1 MKIVVENQK
10 LKKMKENKNV
20 SYRARVHYIVPSQE
34 LINQARLS
42 NNLYNQALYILRQA
56 FTNEKDILSKFDLI
70 NTLRHKEYECEEY
83 NNFSKM
89 VSDTAEQII
98 ILASQNFKSFLMA
111 LKAFKKNKSNFTG
124 IPKIPG
130 YNKKEQEFVIIIR
143 NTLCTVKDGMMRF
156 PKKLN
161 LDKIYVGDL
170 DIAHVKIFP
179 GKKKYKVEVVYK
191 VEALPK
197 KTKGNIAGIDLG
209 LDNLATVAINKR
221 GIRPLLINGRP
232 LKSMNLYF
240 NNKRDKVQSELKKCN
255 DRYMSHKLETLY
267 RKRNNRF
274 NTYMHKASKKIIDYC
289 LEHNVKQ
296 IIIGHNKL
304 QKQKSKL
311 KNFVAIPTFR
321 LIELIKYKAEYQ
333 GIEVIETEES
343 YTSITS
349 YLDKEEPIK
358 DNANKAR
365 RIHRGL
371 FKSNKNKIINADVN
385 SAYQIMKKVI
395 GDKVIKSIGKGA
407 VFIPRKVTIE

>member
-1 MKIVVENQK
+1 ME
-10 LKKMKENKNV
+10 EKNIT
-20 SYRARVHYIVPSQE
+20 YRTRIHYIVPSQE
-34 LINQARLS
+34 LINEARLS
-42 NNLYNQALYILRQA
+42 NNLYNQTLYILRQA
-56 FTNEKDILSKFDLI
+56 FINEEKLPSKFDLVKI
-70 NTLRHKEYECEEY
+70 LRHKEYECEEY
-83 NNFSKM
+83 NNFGKM
-89 VSDTAEQII
+89 VSCNAEAII
-98 ILASQNFKSFLMA
+98 HLAAQNFKAFLMA
-111 LKAFKKNKSNFTG
+111 LKSFKKNKSNFTG

-130 YNKKEQEFVIIIR
+130 YNKKEQEFMVIIRDKQCAI
-143 NTLCTVKDGMMRF
+143 KEGMMRF

-161 LDKIYVGDL
+161 LDKIYVGDI
-170 DIAHVKIFP
+170 DIAHIRIFP

-191 VEALPK
+191 VETLPK
-197 KTKGNIAGIDLG
+197 RKKGNIAGIDLG

-232 LKSMNLYF
+232 LKSMNLHF
-240 NNKRDKVQSELKKCN
+240 NNKRDKIQSELKKCN

-274 NTYMHKASKKIIDYC
+274 NTYMHKASKEIIDYC

-304 QKQKSKL
+304 QKQESKL

-358 DNANKAR
+358 DNADRLR

-395 GDKVIKSIGKGA
+395 GNDVIKPIKNNSMFNPIKISM
-407 VFIPRKVTIE
+407 V

>member
-1 MKIVVENQK
+1 M
-10 LKKMKENKNV
+10 
-20 SYRARVHYIVPSQE
+20 
-34 LINQARLS
+34 
-42 NNLYNQALYILRQA
+42 
-56 FTNEKDILSKFDLI
+56 
-70 NTLRHKEYECEEY
+70 
-83 NNFSKM
+83 
-89 VSDTAEQII
+89 
-98 ILASQNFKSFLMA
+98 
-111 LKAFKKNKSNFTG
+111 
-124 IPKIPG
+124 
-130 YNKKEQEFVIIIR
+130 VIIR
-143 NTLCTVKDGMMRF
+143 DTQCTVKDGMMRF
-156 PKKLN
+156 PGKLN

-170 DIAHVKIFP
+170 DIAHVRIFP

-255 DRYMSHKLETLY
+255 DRYMSNKLETLY

-274 NTYMHKASKKIIDYC
+274 NTYMHKASKEIIDYC

-304 QKQKSKL
+304 QKQESKL

-349 YLDKEEPIK
+349 YLDKEDPIK

-395 GDKVIKSIGKGA
+395 GDKVIKPIGKGSI
-407 VFIPRKVTIE
+407 FIPRKVTMA

>member
-1 MKIVVENQK
+1 
-10 LKKMKENKNV
+10 MKEKKNIL
-20 SYRARVHYIVPSQE
+20 YRTKVYYIVPNQE
-34 LINQARLS
+34 LINEARLS
-42 NNLYNQALYILRQA
+42 NNLYNQALYVLRQA
-56 FTNEKDILSKFDLI
+56 FIDREKIPSKFDLHKI
-70 NTLRHKEYECEEY
+70 LLHKEYECEEY
-83 NNFSKM
+83 DNIHKM
-89 VSDTAEQII
+89 VSSNAQII
-98 ILASQNFKSFLMA
+98 CQLVAQNFKAFLMA
-111 LKAFKKNKSNFTG
+111 LKAFKKNKSGFTG
-124 IPKIPG
+124 APKIPN
-130 YNKKEQEFVIIIR
+130 YNKKEQEFMLIIGAQQCAI
-143 NTLCTVKDGMMRF
+143 KDGMMRF

-170 DIAHVKIFP
+170 DIAHVRIFP

-191 VEALPK
+191 VEALSK
-197 KTKGNIAGIDLG
+197 RKKGNIAGIDLG
-209 LDNLATVAINKR
+209 LDNLVTVAINKH

-232 LKSMNLYF
+232 LKSMNLHF
-240 NNKRDKVQSELKKCN
+240 NNKRNKIQSELKKCN
-255 DRYMSHKLETLY
+255 DKYMSHKLKTLY

-274 NTYMHKASKKIIDYC
+274 NTYMHKASKEIIDYC

-304 QKQKSKL
+304 QKQESKL
-311 KNFVAIPTFR
+311 KNFVAIPIFR

-358 DNANKAR
+358 DNADRFR

-371 FKSNKNKIINADVN
+371 FVSSKGKRINADVN

-395 GDKVIKSIGKGA
+395 GDKVIKPIGKGS
-407 VFIPRKVTIE
+407 VFIPKKVTIV

>member
-1 MKIVVENQK
+1 
-10 LKKMKENKNV
+10 MKEKKNIL
-20 SYRARVHYIVPSQE
+20 YRTKVYYIAPNQE
-34 LINQARLS
+34 LINEARLS
-42 NNLYNQALYILRQA
+42 NNLYNQALYVLRQA
-56 FTNEKDILSKFDLI
+56 FIDGEKIPSKFDLHKI
-70 NTLRHKEYECEEY
+70 LLHKEYECKEY
-83 NNFSKM
+83 DNIHKM
-89 VSDTAEQII
+89 VSSNAQII
-98 ILASQNFKSFLMA
+98 CQLAAQNFKAFLMA
-111 LKAFKKNKSNFTG
+111 LKAFKKNKSGFTG
-124 IPKIPG
+124 APKIPN
-130 YNKKEQEFVIIIR
+130 YNKKEQEFMLIIGAQQCAI
-143 NTLCTVKDGMMRF
+143 KDGMMRF

-170 DIAHVKIFP
+170 DIAHVRIFP

-197 KTKGNIAGIDLG
+197 RKKGNIAGIDLG

-240 NNKRDKVQSELKKCN
+240 NNKRDKIQSELKKCN

-304 QKQKSKL
+304 QKQESKL

-349 YLDKEEPIK
+349 YLDEEEPVK
-358 DNANKAR
+358 DNADRFR

-371 FKSNKNKIINADVN
+371 FVSGKGKRINADVN

-395 GDKVIKSIGKGA
+395 GDKVIKPIGKGT
-407 VFIPRKVTIE
+407 VFIPKKVTMV

>member
-1 MKIVVENQK
+1 
-10 LKKMKENKNV
+10 MKEKKNIL
-20 SYRARVHYIVPSQE
+20 YRTKVYYIVPSQE
-34 LINQARLS
+34 LINEARLS

-56 FTNEKDILSKFDLI
+56 FIDGEKIPSKFDLHKI
-70 NTLRHKEYECEEY
+70 LLHKEYECEEY
-83 NNFSKM
+83 DNIHKM
-89 VSDTAEQII
+89 VSSNAQII
-98 ILASQNFKSFLMA
+98 CQLVAQNFKSFLMA
-111 LKAFKKNKSNFTG
+111 LRAFKKNKFNFTG
-124 IPKIPG
+124 VPKIPG
-130 YNKKEQEFVIIIR
+130 YNKKDQEFMLIIGAQQCAI
-143 NTLCTVKDGMMRF
+143 KEGMMRF

-161 LDKIYVGDL
+161 LNKIYVGDL
-170 DIAHVKIFP
+170 DIAHVRIFP

-197 KTKGNIAGIDLG
+197 KRKGNIASIDLG

-240 NNKRDKVQSELKKCN
+240 NNKRNKIQSELKKCN
-255 DRYMSHKLETLY
+255 NKYMSHKLETLY

-274 NTYMHKASKKIIDYC
+274 NIYMHKASKEIIDYC

-358 DNANKAR
+358 DNADRFR

-371 FKSNKNKIINADVN
+371 FVSSKGKRINADVN

-395 GDKVIKSIGKGA
+395 GDKVIKPIGKGS
-407 VFIPRKVTIE
+407 VFIPKKVTMV

>member
-1 MKIVVENQK
+1 MKD
-10 LKKMKENKNV
+10 KNV
-20 SYRARVHYIVPSQE
+20 SYRTRVHYIVPSQE
-34 LINQARLS
+34 LINEARLS
-42 NNLYNQALYILRQA
+42 NNIYNQTLYILRQA
-56 FTNEKDILSKFDLI
+56 FTNKEKLPSKFDLVK
-70 NTLRHKEYECEEY
+70 TLRHKKYECEEY

-89 VSDTAEQII
+89 VACNAEAII
-98 ILASQNFKSFLMA
+98 HLAAQNFKAFLMA
-111 LKAFKKNKSNFTG
+111 LKAFKKNKASFTG
-124 IPKIPG
+124 APRIPG
-130 YNKKEQEFVIIIR
+130 YNKKEQEFMVIIR
-143 NTLCTVKDGMMRF
+143 DTQCTVKDGMMRF
-156 PKKLN
+156 PGKLN

-170 DIAHVKIFP
+170 DIAHVRIFP

-197 KTKGNIAGIDLG
+197 RKKGNIAGIDLG

-221 GIRPLLINGRP
+221 GIRPFLINGRP

-255 DRYMSHKLETLY
+255 DRYMSSKLETLY

-274 NTYMHKASKKIIDYC
+274 NTYMHKASKEIIDYC

-304 QKQKSKL
+304 QKQESKL

-349 YLDKEEPIK
+349 YLDKEDPIK

-395 GDKVIKSIGKGA
+395 GDKVIKPIGKGA
-407 VFIPRKVTIE
+407 LFIPKKVTIV

>member
-1 MKIVVENQK
+1 MKKDKNIVH
-10 LKKMKENKNV
+10 
-20 SYRARVHYIVPSQE
+20 RTRVYYVTPSQE
-34 LINQARLS
+34 LINEARLS

-56 FTNEKDILSKFDLI
+56 FTNKEDIPSKFDLNKI
-70 NTLRHKEYECEEY
+70 LLYKEYECEEY
-83 NNFSKM
+83 DNIHKM
-89 VSDTAEQII
+89 VAANAQAICH
-98 ILASQNFKSFLMA
+98 LAAQNFKSFLMS
-111 LKAFKKNKSNFTG
+111 LRAFKKNKSGFTG
-124 IPKIPG
+124 VPKIPS
-130 YNKKEQEFVIIIR
+130 YNKKEQEFMIIL
-143 NTLCTVKDGMMRF
+143 NYQQCAVKDGMMRF
-156 PKKLN
+156 PEKLN

-170 DIAHVKIFP
+170 DIAHVRIFP
-179 GKKKYKVEVVYK
+179 GTKKYKVEVVYK
-191 VEALPK
+191 IESLPK

-240 NNKRDKVQSELKKCN
+240 NDKRDKVQSELKKCN
-255 DRYMSHKLETLY
+255 DKYMSHKLETLY

-274 NTYMHKASKKIIDYC
+274 NTYMHKTSKEIIDYC

-304 QKQKSKL
+304 QKQESKL

-349 YLDKEEPIK
+349 YLDKEDPIK

-365 RIHRGL
+365 RQHRGL
-371 FKSNKNKIINADVN
+371 FVSDKGKKINADVN

-395 GDKVIKSIGKGA
+395 GDKVIKPIGKGSI
-407 VFIPRKVTIE
+407 FIPRKVTMA

>member
-1 MKIVVENQK
+1 ME
-10 LKKMKENKNV
+10 EKNIT
-20 SYRARVHYIVPSQE
+20 YRTRVYYIAPSQE
-34 LINQARLS
+34 LITEAQLS
-42 NNLYNQALYILRQA
+42 NNLYNQTLYILRQA
-56 FTNEKDILSKFDLI
+56 FINEEKLPSKFDLVKI
-70 NTLRHKEYECEEY
+70 LRHKEYECEEY
-83 NNFSKM
+83 NNFGKM
-89 VSDTAEQII
+89 VSCNAEAII
-98 ILASQNFKSFLMA
+98 HLAAQNFKAFLMV
-111 LKAFKKNKSNFTG
+111 LKSFKKNKSNFTG
-124 IPKIPG
+124 VPKIPG
-130 YNKKEQEFVIIIR
+130 YNKKEQEFMVIIRDKQCAIK
-143 NTLCTVKDGMMRF
+143 NSMMRF

-170 DIAHVKIFP
+170 DIAHVRIFP

-191 VEALPK
+191 VKALPK
-197 KTKGNIAGIDLG
+197 RKKGNIAGIDLG

-232 LKSMNLYF
+232 LKSMNLHF
-240 NNKRDKVQSELKKCN
+240 NNKRNKVQSELKKCN
-255 DRYMSHKLETLY
+255 DKYMSHKLETLY

-274 NTYMHKASKKIIDYC
+274 NTYMHKASKEIIDYC
-289 LEHNVKQ
+289 LEHNVSQ

-304 QKQKSKL
+304 QKQESKL

-365 RIHRGL
+365 RQHRGL
-371 FKSNKNKIINADVN
+371 FVSNKGKHINADVN

-395 GDKVIKSIGKGA
+395 GDKVIKPIGKGS
-407 VFIPRKVTIE
+407 VFIPRKVTMI

>member
-1 MKIVVENQK
+1 
-10 LKKMKENKNV
+10 MKENKNIV
-20 SYRARVHYIVPSQE
+20 YRTRVHYIVPSQE
-34 LINQARLS
+34 LINEAQLS

-56 FTNEKDILSKFDLI
+56 FINKEKIPSKFDLHKI
-70 NTLRHKEYECEEY
+70 LLYKEYECEEY
-83 NNFSKM
+83 DNIHKM
-89 VSDTAEQII
+89 VSSNAQII
-98 ILASQNFKSFLMA
+98 CQLAAQNFKAFLMS
-111 LKAFKKNKSNFTG
+111 LKAFKKNKTSFTG
-124 IPKIPG
+124 APKIPN
-130 YNKKEQEFVIIIR
+130 YNKKDQEFMLIIGAQQCAI
-143 NTLCTVKDGMMRF
+143 KDGMMRF

-170 DIAHVKIFP
+170 DIAHVRIFP

-197 KTKGNIAGIDLG
+197 RKKGNIAGIDLG

-255 DRYMSHKLETLY
+255 DKYMSHKLETLY

-274 NTYMHKASKKIIDYC
+274 NTYMHKASKEIIDYC
-289 LEHNVKQ
+289 LEHNVSQ

-304 QKQKSKL
+304 QKQESKL
-311 KNFVAIPTFR
+311 KNFVAIPIFR

-358 DNANKAR
+358 DNADRFR

-371 FKSNKNKIINADVN
+371 FVSSKGKRINADVN

-395 GDKVIKSIGKGA
+395 GDKVIKPIGKGS
-407 VFIPRKVTIE
+407 VFIPKKVTMV

>member
-1 MKIVVENQK
+1 MKKDKNIVH
-10 LKKMKENKNV
+10 
-20 SYRARVHYIVPSQE
+20 RTRVYYVTPSQE
-34 LINQARLS
+34 LINEARLS

-56 FTNEKDILSKFDLI
+56 FTNKEDIPSKFDLNKI
-70 NTLRHKEYECEEY
+70 LLYKEYECEEY
-83 NNFSKM
+83 DNIHKM
-89 VSDTAEQII
+89 VAANAQAICC
-98 ILASQNFKSFLMA
+98 LAAQNFKAFLMS
-111 LKAFKKNKSNFTG
+111 LRAFKKNKSNFTG
-124 IPKIPG
+124 VPKIPG
-130 YNKKEQEFVIIIR
+130 YNKKEQEFMIIL
-143 NTLCTVKDGMMRF
+143 NYQQCAVKNGMMRF
-156 PKKLN
+156 PGKLN

-170 DIAHVKIFP
+170 DIAHIRIFP
-179 GKKKYKVEVVYK
+179 GKKRYKVEVVYK

-274 NTYMHKASKKIIDYC
+274 NTYMHKASKEIIDYC
-289 LEHNVKQ
+289 LKHNVKQ

-304 QKQKSKL
+304 QKQESKL

-333 GIEVIETEES
+333 GIKVVETEES

-365 RIHRGL
+365 RQHRGL
-371 FKSNKNKIINADVN
+371 FVSNKGKKINADVN

-395 GDKVIKSIGKGA
+395 GDKVIKPISKGA
-407 VFIPRKVTIE
+407 VFIPKKVTIA

>member
-1 MKIVVENQK
+1 MKKDKNIVH
-10 LKKMKENKNV
+10 
-20 SYRARVHYIVPSQE
+20 RTRVYYVTPSQE
-34 LINQARLS
+34 LINEARLS

-56 FTNEKDILSKFDLI
+56 FTNKEDIPSKFDLNKI
-70 NTLRHKEYECEEY
+70 LLYKEYECEEY
-83 NNFSKM
+83 DNIHKM
-89 VSDTAEQII
+89 VAANAQAICC
-98 ILASQNFKSFLMA
+98 LAAQNFKAFLMS
-111 LKAFKKNKSNFTG
+111 LRAFKKNKSNFTG
-124 IPKIPG
+124 VPKIPG
-130 YNKKEQEFVIIIR
+130 YNKKEQEFMIIL
-143 NTLCTVKDGMMRF
+143 NYQQCAVKNGMMRF
-156 PKKLN
+156 PGKLN

-170 DIAHVKIFP
+170 DIAQVRIFP

-191 VEALPK
+191 VESLPK

-240 NNKRDKVQSELKKCN
+240 NNKRNKVQSELKKCN
-255 DRYMSHKLETLY
+255 DRYMSSKLETLY

-274 NTYMHKASKKIIDYC
+274 NTYMHKASKEIIDYC
-289 LEHNVKQ
+289 LEHNVSQ

-304 QKQKSKL
+304 QKQESKL

-349 YLDKEEPIK
+349 YLDKEDPIK
-358 DNANKAR
+358 DNANKVR
-365 RIHRGL
+365 RQHRGL
-371 FKSNKNKIINADVN
+371 FVSNKGKRINADVN

-395 GDKVIKSIGKGA
+395 GDKVIKPIGNGSI
-407 VFIPRKVTIE
+407 FIPKKVTIA

>member
-1 MKIVVENQK
+1 ME
-10 LKKMKENKNV
+10 EKNV
-20 SYRARVHYIVPSQE
+20 TYRTRVHYIMPSQE
-34 LINQARLS
+34 LINEARLS
-42 NNLYNQALYILRQA
+42 NNIYNQALYILRQA
-56 FTNEKDILSKFDLI
+56 FTNEEKLPSKFDLVK
-70 NTLRHKEYECEEY
+70 TLRHKEYECEEY

-89 VSDTAEQII
+89 VSCNAEAII
-98 ILASQNFKSFLMA
+98 HLAAQNFKSFLMA
-111 LKAFKKNKSNFTG
+111 LKAFKKNKSSFTG
-124 IPKIPG
+124 IPKIPS
-130 YNKKEQEFVIIIR
+130 YNKKEQEFMVIIR
-143 NTLCTVKDGMMRF
+143 DTQCTVKDGMMRF
-156 PKKLN
+156 PGKLN

-170 DIAHVKIFP
+170 DIAHVRIFP

-191 VEALPK
+191 VESLPK
-197 KTKGNIAGIDLG
+197 KKKGNIAGIDLG

-255 DRYMSHKLETLY
+255 DRYMSSKLETLY

-274 NTYMHKASKKIIDYC
+274 NTYMHKASKEIIDYC

-304 QKQKSKL
+304 QKQESKL

-333 GIEVIETEES
+333 GIEVVETEES

-349 YLDKEEPIK
+349 YLDKEDPIK

-395 GDKVIKSIGKGA
+395 GYKVIKPISKGSI
-407 VFIPRKVTIE
+407 FIPRKVTMA

>member
-1 MKIVVENQK
+1 ME
-10 LKKMKENKNV
+10 EKNV
-20 SYRARVHYIVPSQE
+20 TYRTRVHYIVPSQE
-34 LINQARLS
+34 LINEARLS
-42 NNLYNQALYILRQA
+42 NNIYNQALYILRQA
-56 FTNEKDILSKFDLI
+56 FTNEEKFPSKFDLVK
-70 NTLRHKEYECEEY
+70 TLRHKKYECEEY

-89 VSDTAEQII
+89 VACNAEAII
-98 ILASQNFKSFLMA
+98 HLAAQNFKAFLMT
-111 LKAFKKNKSNFTG
+111 LKAFKKNKSSFTG
-124 IPKIPG
+124 APKIPS
-130 YNKKEQEFVIIIR
+130 YNKKEQEFMVIIR
-143 NTLCTVKDGMMRF
+143 DTQCTVKDGMMRF
-156 PKKLN
+156 PGKLN

-170 DIAHVKIFP
+170 DIAHVRIFP

-197 KTKGNIAGIDLG
+197 RKKGNIAGIDLG

-232 LKSMNLYF
+232 LKSMNLHF
-240 NNKRDKVQSELKKCN
+240 NNKRNKIQSELKKCN

-274 NTYMHKASKKIIDYC
+274 NTYMHKASKEIIDYC

-304 QKQKSKL
+304 QKQESKL

-333 GIEVIETEES
+333 GIEVVETEES

-395 GDKVIKSIGKGA
+395 GDKVIKPIGKGSI
-407 VFIPRKVTIE
+407 FIPRKVTMA

>member
-1 MKIVVENQK
+1 
-10 LKKMKENKNV
+10 MKENKNII
-20 SYRARVHYIVPSQE
+20 YRTRIHYIVPSQE
-34 LINQARLS
+34 LINEARLS

-56 FTNEKDILSKFDLI
+56 FIDGEKIPSKFDLHKI
-70 NTLRHKEYECEEY
+70 LLHKKYECKEYD
-83 NNFSKM
+83 NIHKM
-89 VSDTAEQII
+89 VSSNAQII
-98 ILASQNFKSFLMA
+98 CQLAAQNFKAFLMA
-111 LKAFKKNKSNFTG
+111 LKAFKKNKSSFIG
-124 IPKIPG
+124 APKIPN
-130 YNKKEQEFVIIIR
+130 YNKKEQEFMLIIGAQQCAI
-143 NTLCTVKDGMMRF
+143 KDGMMRF

-170 DIAHVKIFP
+170 DIAHVRIFP

-191 VEALPK
+191 VESLPK
-197 KTKGNIAGIDLG
+197 RTKGNIAGIDLG

-240 NNKRDKVQSELKKCN
+240 NNKRNKIQSELKKCN

-274 NTYMHKASKKIIDYC
+274 NAYMHKASKKIIDYC
-289 LEHNVKQ
+289 LEHNVSQ

-304 QKQKSKL
+304 QKQESKL

-333 GIEVIETEES
+333 GIEVVETEES

-358 DNANKAR
+358 DNADRFR

-371 FKSNKNKIINADVN
+371 FVSSKGKRINADVN

-395 GDKVIKSIGKGA
+395 GDKVIKPIGKGS
-407 VFIPRKVTIE
+407 VFIPKKITMV

>member
-1 MKIVVENQK
+1 
-10 LKKMKENKNV
+10 MKENKNV
-20 SYRARVHYIVPSQE
+20 LYRTRVHYIVPSQE
-34 LINQARLS
+34 LINEARLS
-42 NNLYNQALYILRQA
+42 NNLYNQAMYILRQA
-56 FTNEKDILSKFDLI
+56 FMNEEKIPSKFDIYKIL
-70 NTLRHKEYECEEY
+70 LHKKYECKEYD
-83 NNFSKM
+83 NIHKM
-89 VSDTAEQII
+89 VSSNAQII
-98 ILASQNFKSFLMA
+98 CQLAAQNFKAFLMA
-111 LKAFKKNKSNFTG
+111 LKAFKKNKSGFTG
-124 IPKIPG
+124 APKIPN
-130 YNKKEQEFVIIIR
+130 YNKKEQEFMLIIGAQQCAI
-143 NTLCTVKDGMMRF
+143 KDGMMRF

-170 DIAHVKIFP
+170 DIAHVRIFP

-255 DRYMSHKLETLY
+255 DKYMSHKLETLY

-304 QKQKSKL
+304 QKQESKL

-395 GDKVIKSIGKGA
+395 GDKVIKPIGKGS
-407 VFIPRKVTIE
+407 VFIPRKVTMA

>member
-1 MKIVVENQK
+1 
-10 LKKMKENKNV
+10 MKENKNIV
-20 SYRARVHYIVPSQE
+20 YRTRVHYIVPSQE
-34 LINQARLS
+34 LINEVRLS

-56 FTNEKDILSKFDLI
+56 FTNKEKIPSKFDLHKI
-70 NTLRHKEYECEEY
+70 LLHKEYECGEY
-83 NNFSKM
+83 DNIHKM
-89 VSDTAEQII
+89 VSINAQII
-98 ILASQNFKSFLMA
+98 CQLAAQNFKAFLMA
-111 LKAFKKNKSNFTG
+111 LKTFKKNKSGFTG
-124 IPKIPG
+124 APKIPN
-130 YNKKEQEFVIIIR
+130 YNKKEQEFMLIIGAQQ
-143 NTLCTVKDGMMRF
+143 CTIKDGMMRF

-170 DIAHVKIFP
+170 DIAHVRIFP

-191 VEALPK
+191 IETLPK
-197 KTKGNIAGIDLG
+197 RKKGNIAGIDLG

-232 LKSMNLYF
+232 LKSMNLHF
-240 NNKRDKVQSELKKCN
+240 NNKRDKIQSELKKCN

-289 LEHNVKQ
+289 LEHNVSQ

-304 QKQKSKL
+304 QKQESKL

-358 DNANKAR
+358 DNADRFR

-371 FKSNKNKIINADVN
+371 FISGKGKRINADVN

-395 GDKVIKSIGKGA
+395 GDKVIKPIGKGS
-407 VFIPRKVTIE
+407 VFIPKKVTMV

>member
-1 MKIVVENQK
+1 MKD
-10 LKKMKENKNV
+10 KNV
-20 SYRARVHYIVPSQE
+20 SYRTRVHYIVPSQE
-34 LINQARLS
+34 LINEARLS
-42 NNLYNQALYILRQA
+42 NNIYNQTLYILRQA
-56 FTNEKDILSKFDLI
+56 FTNKEKLPSKFDLVK
-70 NTLRHKEYECEEY
+70 TLRHKKYECEEY

-89 VSDTAEQII
+89 VACNAEAII
-98 ILASQNFKSFLMA
+98 HLAAQNFKAFLMA
-111 LKAFKKNKSNFTG
+111 LKAFKKNKASFTG
-124 IPKIPG
+124 APRIPG
-130 YNKKEQEFVIIIR
+130 YNKKEQEFMVIIR
-143 NTLCTVKDGMMRF
+143 DTQCTVKDGMMRF
-156 PKKLN
+156 PGKLN

-170 DIAHVKIFP
+170 DIAHVRIFP

-191 VEALPK
+191 VESLPK

-255 DRYMSHKLETLY
+255 DRYMSNKLETLY

-274 NTYMHKASKKIIDYC
+274 NTYMHKASKEIIDYC

-304 QKQKSKL
+304 QKQESKL

-321 LIELIKYKAEYQ
+321 LIELIKHKAEYQ

-349 YLDKEEPIK
+349 YLDKEDPIK

-407 VFIPRKVTIE
+407 MFIPRKVTMA

>member
-1 MKIVVENQK
+1 
-10 LKKMKENKNV
+10 MKENKNIV
-20 SYRARVHYIVPSQE
+20 YRTRVHYIVPNKE
-34 LINQARLS
+34 LINEARLS

-56 FTNEKDILSKFDLI
+56 FTNEEKILSKFDLHKI
-70 NTLRHKEYECEEY
+70 LLHKEYECEEY
-83 NNFSKM
+83 DNIHKM
-89 VSDTAEQII
+89 VSSNAQII
-98 ILASQNFKSFLMA
+98 CQLAAQNFKAFLMA
-111 LKAFKKNKSNFTG
+111 LKTFKKNKSGFTRA
-124 IPKIPG
+124 PKIPN
-130 YNKKEQEFVIIIR
+130 YNKKDQEFMLIIGSQQCAI
-143 NTLCTVKDGMMRF
+143 KDGMMRF

-170 DIAHVKIFP
+170 DIAHVRIFP

-191 VEALPK
+191 IESLPK
-197 KTKGNIAGIDLG
+197 RKKGNIAGIDLG

-232 LKSMNLYF
+232 LKSMNLHF
-240 NNKRDKVQSELKKCN
+240 NNKRNKIQSELKKCN

-274 NTYMHKASKKIIDYC
+274 NTYMHKASKEIIDYC
-289 LEHNVKQ
+289 LEHNVSQ

-304 QKQKSKL
+304 QKQESKL

-358 DNANKAR
+358 DNADRFR

-371 FKSNKNKIINADVN
+371 FVSSKGKRINADVN

-395 GDKVIKSIGKGA
+395 GDKVIKPIGKGS
-407 VFIPRKVTIE
+407 VFIPKKVTMV

>member
-1 MKIVVENQK
+1 
-10 LKKMKENKNV
+10 MKENKNV
-20 SYRARVHYIVPSQE
+20 LYRTRVHYIVPSQE
-34 LINQARLS
+34 LINEARLS
-42 NNLYNQALYILRQA
+42 NNLYNQALYILKQA
-56 FTNEKDILSKFDLI
+56 FIDGEKIPSKFDLHKI
-70 NTLRHKEYECEEY
+70 LLHKEYECEEY
-83 NNFSKM
+83 DNIHKM
-89 VSDTAEQII
+89 VSSNAQII
-98 ILASQNFKSFLMA
+98 CQLVAQNFKSFLMA
-111 LKAFKKNKSNFTG
+111 LRAFKKNKSNFTG
-124 IPKIPG
+124 VPKIPD
-130 YNKKEQEFVIIIR
+130 YNKKDQEFMLIIGAQQ
-143 NTLCTVKDGMMRF
+143 CTTKEGMMRF

-170 DIAHVKIFP
+170 DIAHVRIFP
-179 GKKKYKVEVVYK
+179 GKKKYKVEIVYK

-197 KTKGNIAGIDLG
+197 RKKGNIAGIDLG

-240 NNKRDKVQSELKKCN
+240 NNKRDKIQSELKKCN

-304 QKQKSKL
+304 QKQESKL

-349 YLDKEEPIK
+349 YLDKEEPVK
-358 DNANKAR
+358 DNADRFR

-371 FKSNKNKIINADVN
+371 FVSGKGKRINADVN

-395 GDKVIKSIGKGA
+395 GDKVIKPIGKGT
-407 VFIPRKVTIE
+407 VFIPKKVTMV

>member
-1 MKIVVENQK
+1 
-10 LKKMKENKNV
+10 MKEKKNIL
-20 SYRARVHYIVPSQE
+20 YRTKVYYIAPNQE
-34 LINQARLS
+34 LINEARLS
-42 NNLYNQALYILRQA
+42 NNLYNQALYVLRQA
-56 FTNEKDILSKFDLI
+56 FIDGEKIPSKFDLHKI
-70 NTLRHKEYECEEY
+70 LLHKEYECKEY
-83 NNFSKM
+83 DNIHKM
-89 VSDTAEQII
+89 VSSNAQII
-98 ILASQNFKSFLMA
+98 CQLAAQNFKAFLMA
-111 LKAFKKNKSNFTG
+111 LKAFKKNKSGFTG
-124 IPKIPG
+124 APKIPN
-130 YNKKEQEFVIIIR
+130 YNKKEQEFMLIIGAQQCAI
-143 NTLCTVKDGMMRF
+143 KDGMMRF

-170 DIAHVKIFP
+170 DIAHVRIFP

-197 KTKGNIAGIDLG
+197 RKKGNIAGIDLG

-240 NNKRDKVQSELKKCN
+240 NNKRNKIQSELKKCN

-274 NTYMHKASKKIIDYC
+274 NTYMHKASKEIINYC

-304 QKQKSKL
+304 QKQESKL

-349 YLDKEEPIK
+349 YLDKEEPVK
-358 DNANKAR
+358 DNADRFR

-371 FKSNKNKIINADVN
+371 FVSGKGKRINADVN

-395 GDKVIKSIGKGA
+395 GDKVIKPIGKGT
-407 VFIPRKVTIE
+407 VFIPKKVTMV

>member
-1 MKIVVENQK
+1 
-10 LKKMKENKNV
+10 MKENKNV
-20 SYRARVHYIVPSQE
+20 LYRTRVHYIVPSQE
-34 LINQARLS
+34 LINEARLS

-56 FTNEKDILSKFDLI
+56 FIDGEKIPSKFDLHKI
-70 NTLRHKEYECEEY
+70 LLHKEYECEEY
-83 NNFSKM
+83 DNIHKM
-89 VSDTAEQII
+89 VSSNAQII
-98 ILASQNFKSFLMA
+98 CQLVAQNFKSFLMA
-111 LKAFKKNKSNFTG
+111 LRAFKKNKSNFTG
-124 IPKIPG
+124 VPKIPD
-130 YNKKEQEFVIIIR
+130 YNKKDQEFMLIIGAQQ
-143 NTLCTVKDGMMRF
+143 CTTKEGMMRF

-170 DIAHVKIFP
+170 DITHVRIFP
-179 GKKKYKVEVVYK
+179 GKKKYKVEIVYK

-197 KTKGNIAGIDLG
+197 RKKGNIAGIDLG

-240 NNKRDKVQSELKKCN
+240 NNKRDKIQSELKKCN
-255 DRYMSHKLETLY
+255 DRYMPHKLETLY

-304 QKQKSKL
+304 QKQESKL

-349 YLDKEEPIK
+349 YLDKEEPVK
-358 DNANKAR
+358 DNADRFR

-371 FKSNKNKIINADVN
+371 FVSGKGKRINADVN

-395 GDKVIKSIGKGA
+395 GDKVIKPIGKGT
-407 VFIPRKVTIE
+407 VFIPKKVTMV

>member
-1 MKIVVENQK
+1 ME
-10 LKKMKENKNV
+10 EKNV
-20 SYRARVHYIVPSQE
+20 TYRTRVHYIVPSQE
-34 LINQARLS
+34 LINEARLS
-42 NNLYNQALYILRQA
+42 NNIYNQALYILKQA
-56 FTNEKDILSKFDLI
+56 FANEEKLLSKFDLVK
-70 NTLRHKEYECEEY
+70 TLRHKEYECEEY

-89 VSDTAEQII
+89 VSCNAEAII
-98 ILASQNFKSFLMA
+98 HLAAQNFKAFLMA
-111 LKAFKKNKSNFTG
+111 LKAFKKNKSGFTG
-124 IPKIPG
+124 APRIPS
-130 YNKKEQEFVIIIR
+130 YNKKEQEFMVIIR
-143 NTLCTVKDGMMRF
+143 DTQCTVKDGMMRF

-170 DIAHVKIFP
+170 DIAHVRIFP

-197 KTKGNIAGIDLG
+197 RKKGNIAGIDLG

-255 DRYMSHKLETLY
+255 DRYMSNKLETLY

-274 NTYMHKASKKIIDYC
+274 NTYMHKASKEIIDYC

-304 QKQKSKL
+304 QKQESKL

-333 GIEVIETEES
+333 GIEVVKTEES

-395 GDKVIKSIGKGA
+395 GDKVIKPIGKGSI
-407 VFIPRKVTIE
+407 FIPRKVTIA

>member
-1 MKIVVENQK
+1 
-10 LKKMKENKNV
+10 MKEKNIT
-20 SYRARVHYIVPSQE
+20 YRTRIHYITPSQE
-34 LINQARLS
+34 LINEARLS

-56 FTNEKDILSKFDLI
+56 FTNEEKIPSKFDLSKM
-70 NTLRHKEYECEEY
+70 LLYKEYECEEY
-83 NNFSKM
+83 DNIHKM
-89 VSDTAEQII
+89 VSSNAEQII
-98 ILASQNFKSFLMA
+98 HLAAQNFKSFLMA
-111 LKAFKKNKSNFTG
+111 LKAFKKNKSSFTG
-124 IPKIPG
+124 APKIPG
-130 YNKKEQEFVIIIR
+130 YNKKNQEFMVIVR
-143 NTLCTVKDGMMRF
+143 NMQCTVKEGMMRF

-161 LDKIYVGDL
+161 LDKIYVGEL
-170 DIAHVKIFP
+170 DIAHVRIFP

-191 VEALPK
+191 VESLSK
-197 KTKGNIAGIDLG
+197 RKKGNIAGIDLG

-232 LKSMNLYF
+232 LKSMNLHF
-240 NNKRDKVQSELKKCN
+240 NNKRNKIQSELKKCN
-255 DRYMSHKLETLY
+255 DKYMSHKFETLY

-274 NTYMHKASKKIIDYC
+274 NTYMHKASKEIIDYC
-289 LEHNVKQ
+289 LEHNVSQ

-365 RIHRGL
+365 RQHRGL
-371 FKSNKNKIINADVN
+371 FVSNKGKRINADVN

-395 GDKVIKSIGKGA
+395 GDKVIKPIGKGS
-407 VFIPRKVTIE
+407 VFIPKKVTIA

>member
-1 MKIVVENQK
+1 
-10 LKKMKENKNV
+10 MKEKKNIL
-20 SYRARVHYIVPSQE
+20 YRTKVYYIAPNQE
-34 LINQARLS
+34 LINEARLS
-42 NNLYNQALYILRQA
+42 NNLYNQALYVLRQA
-56 FTNEKDILSKFDLI
+56 FIDGEKIPSKFDLHKI
-70 NTLRHKEYECEEY
+70 LLHKEYECKEY
-83 NNFSKM
+83 DNIHKM
-89 VSDTAEQII
+89 VSSNAQII
-98 ILASQNFKSFLMA
+98 CQLAAQNFKAFLMA
-111 LKAFKKNKSNFTG
+111 LKAFKKNKSGFTG
-124 IPKIPG
+124 APKIPN
-130 YNKKEQEFVIIIR
+130 YNKKEQEFMLIIGAQQCAI
-143 NTLCTVKDGMMRF
+143 KDGMMRF

-170 DIAHVKIFP
+170 DIAHVRIFP

-197 KTKGNIAGIDLG
+197 RKKGNIAGIDLG

-240 NNKRDKVQSELKKCN
+240 NNKRNKIQSELKKCN

-274 NTYMHKASKKIIDYC
+274 NMYMHKASKEIINYC

-304 QKQKSKL
+304 QKQESKL

-349 YLDKEEPIK
+349 YLDKEEPVK
-358 DNANKAR
+358 NNADRFR

-371 FKSNKNKIINADVN
+371 FVSGKGKRINADVN

-395 GDKVIKSIGKGA
+395 GDKVIKPIGKGT
-407 VFIPRKVTIE
+407 VFIPKKVTMV

>member
-1 MKIVVENQK
+1 M
-10 LKKMKENKNV
+10 
-20 SYRARVHYIVPSQE
+20 S
-34 LINQARLS
+34 
-42 NNLYNQALYILRQA
+42 LR
-56 FTNEKDILSKFDLI
+56 
-70 NTLRHKEYECEEY
+70 
-83 NNFSKM
+83 
-89 VSDTAEQII
+89 
-98 ILASQNFKSFLMA
+98 
-111 LKAFKKNKSNFTG
+111 AFKKNKSGFTG
-124 IPKIPG
+124 VPKIPG
-130 YNKKEQEFVIIIR
+130 YNKKKQEFMIIL
-143 NTLCTVKDGMMRF
+143 NYQQCAVKDGMMRF
-156 PKKLN
+156 PGKLN

-170 DIAHVKIFP
+170 DIAHVRIFP
-179 GKKKYKVEVVYK
+179 GKKKYKVEVVHK
-191 VEALPK
+191 VEPLPK

-255 DRYMSHKLETLY
+255 DKYMSHKLETLY

-274 NTYMHKASKKIIDYC
+274 NTYMHKASKEIIDYC
-289 LEHNVKQ
+289 LEHNVSQ

-304 QKQKSKL
+304 QKQESKL

-333 GIEVIETEES
+333 GIEVVETEES

-365 RIHRGL
+365 RQHRGL
-371 FKSNKNKIINADVN
+371 FVSNKGKKINADVN

-395 GDKVIKSIGKGA
+395 GDKVIKPIGKGA
-407 VFIPRKVTIE
+407 LFIPKKVTIT

>member
-1 MKIVVENQK
+1 
-10 LKKMKENKNV
+10 MKENKNIV
-20 SYRARVHYIVPSQE
+20 YRTKVHYIVPNQE
-34 LINQARLS
+34 LINEARLS

-56 FTNEKDILSKFDLI
+56 FMNKEKIPSKFDL
-70 NTLRHKEYECEEY
+70 HKILLYKKYECEEY
-83 NNFSKM
+83 DNIHKM
-89 VSDTAEQII
+89 VSSNAQII
-98 ILASQNFKSFLMA
+98 CQLAAQNFKAFLMA
-111 LKAFKKNKSNFTG
+111 LKAFKKNKSGFTG
-124 IPKIPG
+124 APKIPN
-130 YNKKEQEFVIIIR
+130 YNKKDQEFMLIIGAQQCAI
-143 NTLCTVKDGMMRF
+143 KDGMMRF

-170 DIAHVKIFP
+170 DIAHVRIFP

-191 VEALPK
+191 IESLPK
-197 KTKGNIAGIDLG
+197 RKKGNIAGIDLG
-209 LDNLATVAINKR
+209 LDNLTTIAINKR

-232 LKSMNLYF
+232 LKSMNLHF
-240 NNKRDKVQSELKKCN
+240 NNKRNKIQSELKKCN
-255 DRYMSHKLETLY
+255 DKYMSHKLETLY

-304 QKQKSKL
+304 QKQESKL

-358 DNANKAR
+358 DNADRFR

-371 FKSNKNKIINADVN
+371 FVSSKGKRINADVN

-395 GDKVIKSIGKGA
+395 GDKVIKPIGKGS
-407 VFIPRKVTIE
+407 VFIPKKVTMV

>member
-1 MKIVVENQK
+1 ME
-10 LKKMKENKNV
+10 EKNII
-20 SYRARVHYIVPSQE
+20 YRTRIHYIIPSQE
-34 LINQARLS
+34 LINEARLS
-42 NNLYNQALYILRQA
+42 NNIYNQALYILRQA
-56 FTNEKDILSKFDLI
+56 FANEEKLPSKFDLVK
-70 NTLRHKEYECEEY
+70 TLRHKEYECEEY

-89 VSDTAEQII
+89 VSCNAEAII
-98 ILASQNFKSFLMA
+98 HLAAQNFKAFLMA
-111 LKAFKKNKSNFTG
+111 LKAFKKNKSGFTG
-124 IPKIPG
+124 APRIPS
-130 YNKKEQEFVIIIR
+130 YNKKEQEFMVIIR
-143 NTLCTVKDGMMRF
+143 DSQCTVKDGMMRF
-156 PKKLN
+156 PGKLN

-170 DIAHVKIFP
+170 DIAHVRIFP
-179 GKKKYKVEVVYK
+179 GKKKNKVEVVYK
-191 VEALPK
+191 IEALPK
-197 KTKGNIAGIDLG
+197 RKKGNIAGIDLG

-255 DRYMSHKLETLY
+255 DKYMSHKLETLY

-274 NTYMHKASKKIIDYC
+274 NTYMHKASKEIINYC

-304 QKQKSKL
+304 QKQESKL

-333 GIEVIETEES
+333 GIEVVETEES

-358 DNANKAR
+358 DNANKKR

-395 GDKVIKSIGKGA
+395 GNDVIKPIKNNSMFNPIKISM
-407 VFIPRKVTIE
+407 V

>member
-1 MKIVVENQK
+1 
-10 LKKMKENKNV
+10 MKEDKNV
-20 SYRARVHYIVPSQE
+20 SYRTRVHYIVPSQE
-34 LINQARLS
+34 LINEARLS

-56 FTNEKDILSKFDLI
+56 FIDGEKIPSKFDLHKI
-70 NTLRHKEYECEEY
+70 LLHKEYECEEY
-83 NNFSKM
+83 DNIHKM
-89 VSDTAEQII
+89 VSSNAQII
-98 ILASQNFKSFLMA
+98 CQLVAQNFKAFLMA
-111 LKAFKKNKSNFTG
+111 LKAFKKNKSSFTG
-124 IPKIPG
+124 TPKIPG
-130 YNKKEQEFVIIIR
+130 YNKKDQEFMLIIGAQQCAI
-143 NTLCTVKDGMMRF
+143 KDGMMRF

-170 DIAHVKIFP
+170 DIAHVRIFP
-179 GKKKYKVEVVYK
+179 NKKKYKVEVVYK
-191 VEALPK
+191 VESLPK

-274 NTYMHKASKKIIDYC
+274 NTYMHKASKEIIDYC
-289 LEHNVKQ
+289 LEHNVSQ

-304 QKQKSKL
+304 QKQESKL
-311 KNFVAIPTFR
+311 KNFVAIPTFK

-358 DNANKAR
+358 DNADRFR

-371 FKSNKNKIINADVN
+371 FVSGKGKRINADVN

-395 GDKVIKSIGKGA
+395 GDKVIKPIGKGT
-407 VFIPRKVTIE
+407 VFIPKKVTMV

>member
-1 MKIVVENQK
+1 
-10 LKKMKENKNV
+10 MKENKNV
-20 SYRARVHYIVPSQE
+20 LYRTRVHYIVPSQE
-34 LINQARLS
+34 LINEARLS
-42 NNLYNQALYILRQA
+42 NNLYNQALYVLRQA
-56 FTNEKDILSKFDLI
+56 FIDGEKIPSKFDLHKI
-70 NTLRHKEYECEEY
+70 LLHKEYECEEY
-83 NNFSKM
+83 DNIHKM
-89 VSDTAEQII
+89 VSSNAQII
-98 ILASQNFKSFLMA
+98 CQLVAQNFKSFLMA
-111 LKAFKKNKSNFTG
+111 LRAFKKNKSNFTG
-124 IPKIPG
+124 IPKIPD
-130 YNKKEQEFVIIIR
+130 YNKKDQEFMLIIGAQQ
-143 NTLCTVKDGMMRF
+143 CTTKEGMMRF

-170 DIAHVKIFP
+170 DIAHVRIFP

-191 VEALPK
+191 IESLPK
-197 KTKGNIAGIDLG
+197 RKKGNIAGIDLG

-232 LKSMNLYF
+232 LKSMNLHF
-240 NNKRDKVQSELKKCN
+240 NNKRNKIQSELKKCN
-255 DRYMSHKLETLY
+255 DRYMSYKLETLY

-274 NTYMHKASKKIIDYC
+274 NTYMHKASKEIIDYC
-289 LEHNVKQ
+289 LEHNVSQ

-311 KNFVAIPTFR
+311 KNFVAIPTFK

-349 YLDKEEPIK
+349 YLDKKEPIK
-358 DNANKAR
+358 DNADRFR

-371 FKSNKNKIINADVN
+371 FVSGKGKRINADVN

-395 GDKVIKSIGKGA
+395 GDKVIKPIGKGS
-407 VFIPRKVTIE
+407 VFIPKKVTMV